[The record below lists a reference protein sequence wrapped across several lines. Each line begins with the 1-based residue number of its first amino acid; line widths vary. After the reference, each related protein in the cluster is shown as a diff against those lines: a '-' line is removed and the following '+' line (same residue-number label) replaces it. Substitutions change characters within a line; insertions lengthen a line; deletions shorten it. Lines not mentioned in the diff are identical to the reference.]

1 MFEFVNYLVADFMTP
16 SPVTLSTDATV
27 EDAQQVL
34 ERLAVNGCPVVD
46 ESNRLLGLVTGYDIL
61 AAFRFEP
68 EAMVPR
74 YDHIMAL
81 GVSEVMTDPV
91 STVSS
96 DLPLTRV
103 LQTMLELGNTGFP
116 VVDHGKLV
124 GMITRQ
130 DLMRALRQARSPDG
144 RERDDHTSL

>member
-16 SPVTLSTDATV
+16 SPVTLSTEATV
-27 EDAQQVL
+27 EEAQEVL
-34 ERLAVNGCPVVD
+34 ERMSINGCPVVD
-46 ESNRLLGLVTGYDIL
+46 ADGRLLGLVTGYDIL
-61 AAFRFEP
+61 AAFQFEP
-68 EAMVPR
+68 ETMVPR

-81 GVSEVMTDPV
+81 SVFEVMTDPV

-116 VVDHGKLV
+116 VVDDGRLV

-130 DLMRALRQARSPDG
+130 DLMRALHQAMLAG
-144 RERDDHTSL
+144 GTAAQ